1 MFEKVLNKLLIYSS
15 DPPIMSIKH
24 QNEIRYD
31 RLCDRLDVIDAAIA
45 DSGKLP
51 KATDLISLTIDIDL
65 FKPSNNLK
73 LHLNKLSNLISHE
86 LVMGA
91 DYDIRIVSVSYSIK
105 ALGKKSRCR

>member
-51 KATDLISLTIDIDL
+51 KATD
-65 FKPSNNLK
+65 FNFFNNRYRF
-73 LHLNKLSNLISHE
+73 
-86 LVMGA
+86 V
-91 DYDIRIVSVSYSIK
+91 
-105 ALGKKSRCR
+105 